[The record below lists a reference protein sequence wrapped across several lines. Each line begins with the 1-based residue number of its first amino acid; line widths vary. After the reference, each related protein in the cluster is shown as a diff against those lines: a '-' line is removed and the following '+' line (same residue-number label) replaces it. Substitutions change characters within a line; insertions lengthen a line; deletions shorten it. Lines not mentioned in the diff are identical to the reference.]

1 MMSKYERIMRRYYKN
16 KKKSKIVNEKLKKT
30 YFDSLFIRFFLSSIL
45 LLIMV
50 LLNTLF
56 GTDIK
61 SIINKNLN
69 ITKIGENI
77 FSIFIEKPTD
87 SFVSST
93 SQYEEILFDENSNI
107 IKSISYNGVNNFQS
121 GTVIKIEMQNNK
133 YIVTIQTSNDYL
145 YVYKNLES
153 IDCQLYEYLET
164 NESIGTSSYQNN
176 QFLFVVDII
185 KDNKYYSLDN
195 L

>member
-1 MMSKYERIMRRYYKN
+1 MSKYERLMRRYYKN

-61 SIINKNLN
+61 SIINKNMN
-69 ITKIGENI
+69 ITKVGENI

-121 GTVIKIEMQNNK
+121 GTVIKIEMKNNK

-185 KDNKYYSLDN
+185 KDNKYYSLNN

>member
-1 MMSKYERIMRRYYKN
+1 MMSKYERLMRKYYKN

-56 GTDIK
+56 STDIK

-69 ITKIGENI
+69 ITKVGENI

-121 GTVIKIEMQNNK
+121 GTVIKIEMKNNK

-176 QFLFVVDII
+176 EFLFVVDII
-185 KDNKYYSLDN
+185 KDNKYYSLYD

>member
-1 MMSKYERIMRRYYKN
+1 MSKYERLMRKYYKN

-56 GTDIK
+56 STDIK

-69 ITKIGENI
+69 ITKVGENI

-121 GTVIKIEMQNNK
+121 GTVIKIEMKNNK

-176 QFLFVVDII
+176 EFLFVVDII
-185 KDNKYYSLDN
+185 KDNKYYSLYD

>member
-1 MMSKYERIMRRYYKN
+1 
-16 KKKSKIVNEKLKKT
+16 
-30 YFDSLFIRFFLSSIL
+30 
-45 LLIMV
+45 MV

-69 ITKIGENI
+69 ITKVGENI
-77 FSIFIEKPTD
+77 FSIFIEKPTN

-121 GTVIKIEMQNNK
+121 GTVIKIEMINNK

-185 KDNKYYSLDN
+185 KDNKYYSLYN

>member
-1 MMSKYERIMRRYYKN
+1 MAKYERLMRRYYKN

-30 YFDSLFIRFFLSSIL
+30 YFDTLFIRFFLSSIL

-121 GTVIKIEMQNNK
+121 GTVIKIEMKNNK

-153 IDCQLYEYLET
+153 IECQLYEYLET

>member
-1 MMSKYERIMRRYYKN
+1 MAKYERLMRRYYKN

-121 GTVIKIEMQNNK
+121 GTVIKIEMKNNK

-153 IDCQLYEYLET
+153 IECQLYEYLET

>member
-61 SIINKNLN
+61 SIINKNMN
-69 ITKIGENI
+69 ITKVGENI

-93 SQYEEILFDENSNI
+93 SQYEEILFDEKSNI

-153 IDCQLYEYLET
+153 IDCHLYEYLET
-164 NESIGTSSYQNN
+164 SESIGTSSYQNN

-185 KDNKYYSLDN
+185 KDNKYYSLNN